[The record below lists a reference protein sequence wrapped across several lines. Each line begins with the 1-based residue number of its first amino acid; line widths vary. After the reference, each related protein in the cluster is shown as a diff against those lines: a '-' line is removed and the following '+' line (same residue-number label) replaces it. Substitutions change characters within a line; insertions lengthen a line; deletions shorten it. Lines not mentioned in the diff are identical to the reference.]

1 MDSDPK
7 LWGVTDQVKSFIL
20 RHQWLMGIPDLRE
33 RTFRINGPDESS
45 ENCEP
50 LPNLSMDSLAKTAAQ
65 WAKPHLMGIR
75 CVGMLPTSPV
85 TPPAALLSSI
95 PIPLDFPLSVP
106 LDFPLSV
113 STPLP
118 PVRSLSELT
127 VKTVE
132 ADLTAMIQGS
142 LGTAAANGR
151 YEAFTQ
157 AYPLSVQLAEGRG
170 HVDVK

>member
-1 MDSDPK
+1 
-7 LWGVTDQVKSFIL
+7 
-20 RHQWLMGIPDLRE
+20 MGIPDLLE
-33 RTFRINGPDESS
+33 RTFGINGPDGSS

-50 LPNLSMDSLAKTAAQ
+50 LTNLSMDSLAKTAAQ

-75 CVGMLPTSPV
+75 CVGMPPTSPV

-95 PIPLDFPLSVP
+95 PIPLDFPLSV
-106 LDFPLSV
+106 

-127 VKTVE
+127 VWTVE

-142 LGTAAANGR
+142 LGTAATNGR

-170 HVDVK
+170 HVDVM